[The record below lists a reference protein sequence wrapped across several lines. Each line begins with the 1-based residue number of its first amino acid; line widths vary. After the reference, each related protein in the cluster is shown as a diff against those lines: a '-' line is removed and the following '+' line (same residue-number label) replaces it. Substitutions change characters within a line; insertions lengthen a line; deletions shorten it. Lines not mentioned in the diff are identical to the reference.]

1 MDDVYLQKV
10 LDGHVEEF
18 RYFIRTYQDFAY
30 SIALSIV
37 KQEVFAQEVVQ
48 SSFINA
54 FTSLGKFDKRS
65 KFSSWLYKIVINCA
79 YKYLQRNKLLVDEK
93 DSESVIPVEI
103 IDETIEQA
111 DLEEKQFIVN
121 QALQRVSAD
130 SALALT
136 LFYMQEYSIKEV
148 CELTG
153 WTESKTK
160 VTLHRARHNMK
171 KAICEVKITYKIE
184 A

>member
-1 MDDVYLQKV
+1 
-10 LDGHVEEF
+10 
-18 RYFIRTYQDFAY
+18 
-30 SIALSIV
+30 
-37 KQEVFAQEVVQ
+37 
-48 SSFINA
+48 
-54 FTSLGKFDKRS
+54 
-65 KFSSWLYKIVINCA
+65 LYKIVINCA